1 MISDVPIGA
10 SLSVHDSSTI
20 AALMQSQSNNPIN
33 TFTIG
38 FQESD
43 YSEANYAKEIA
54 KHLGTNHTNLLFH
67 LESFRYYSKTSNN
80 L

>member
-1 MISDVPIGA
+1 
-10 SLSVHDSSTI
+10 
-20 AALMQSQSNNPIN
+20 MQSQSNNPIN

-54 KHLGTNHTNLLFH
+54 KHLGTNHTNLFVSSQKALDIIPK
-67 LESFRYYSKTSNN
+67 LQ
-80 L
+80 